1 MSKSEYQFLDK
12 MQYLSL
18 LAILYWQIGTNN
30 KQITINKIQFYVYL
44 QLYTVYE
51 PLTKKKKVTKCNLCA
66 TVKKA
71 KHQPVQ
77 TLTSLNN
84 LLQEV
89 AGISNHRKQSVD
101 IT

>member
-51 PLTKKKKVTKCNLCA
+51 PLTKKKKKLQNAICVLQLKRQNTNLS
-66 TVKKA
+66 K
-71 KHQPVQ
+71 P
-77 TLTSLNN
+77 
-84 LLQEV
+84 LQV
-89 AGISNHRKQSVD
+89 
-101 IT
+101 

>member
-51 PLTKKKKVTKCNLCA
+51 PLTKKKKLQNAICVLQLKRQNTNLS
-66 TVKKA
+66 K
-71 KHQPVQ
+71 P
-77 TLTSLNN
+77 
-84 LLQEV
+84 LQV
-89 AGISNHRKQSVD
+89 
-101 IT
+101 